1 MIKIFIIKLLIM
13 SIYSSVIGF
22 LILAVKKIF
31 NKVPNIL
38 CSTFWLI
45 FLILLVVP
53 INISSK
59 ISIRNMF
66 TIPSNESHYEIREEK
81 NQIQVEKNVK
91 SEIETTE
98 SIPLKQNDE
107 NNYNSYEKKPT
118 IKVDVWNILF
128 ALWIIVAFGLIIR
141 NVVVLLLAENKIK
154 KEHLIYREENFENIF
169 SSFDKCKQNLNI
181 KRNIKLI
188 LQKEI
193 QSPALIGVLR
203 PKIIATP
210 QLGLL
215 NQNEIDY
222 IFTHELMHYKKK
234 DHIIYVFLNTIKCI
248 YWFNPA
254 VNFLISKIKEDIE
267 FITDRLVVNEL
278 SDEKAYLKI
287 LLKFTQL
294 KNFNLGITLGIGSDK
309 KGLERRIKMLKKK
322 EIFSLKSISIFAI
335 LAVIIITAGI
345 SLATN
350 ATTEN
355 KKNQE
360 KDNASIKLANIAGEG
375 QATGEGLDGANR
387 EKKDMNNFVVIGHIE
402 IPKTGIKYDILER
415 TSVEALETS
424 VAVVYPSNP
433 QLNTSG
439 NIVIQGYNYRDD
451 RFFSNNKKLQIGD
464 KINITDLNNETLTY
478 TIYEIFETT
487 PEDVA
492 CFTRDTGDNIEI
504 TLLTSTDDGKDR
516 LVILARAKTEINNLI
531 EKKEESKVES
541 IKKEATKQVNETI
554 ENSDKIEEKIISK
567 ELISEE
573 KTTTVS
579 NNAIMI
585 YNPLKN
591 NSKISANYGNTHN
604 GIDYDAEHGTEVY
617 SVKSGKVIL
626 VGNTMSYGNYIVIKH
641 DDGTESEY
649 AHLDKVLVSEGASV
663 NAKDKIGTVGETGF
677 VTGATLHLSIK
688 DVNGNYVDPLSCNI
702 QNW

>member
-13 SIYSSVIGF
+13 SIYSSIIGF
-22 LILAVKKIF
+22 LILAVKKFF

-38 CSTFWLI
+38 CSTLWLI

-66 TIPSNESHYEIREEK
+66 TISSNESHYEIREEK
-81 NQIQVEKNVK
+81 NQIKVEKNVK

-107 NNYNSYEKKPT
+107 NYYNFYEKKPA
-118 IKVDVWNILF
+118 IKVDIWNILF
-128 ALWIIVAFGLIIR
+128 GLWFIVALGLIIR

-154 KEHLIYREENFENIF
+154 KEHLIYRKENYENIF
-169 SSFDKCKQNLNI
+169 SSFDKCKQKLNI

-193 QSPALIGVLR
+193 QSPALIGVLK

-234 DHIIYVFLNTIKCI
+234 DHILYVFLNTIKCI

-415 TSVEALETS
+415 TSVKALETS

-439 NIVIQGYNYRDD
+439 NIVIQGYNYRDN